1 LTEKVDFEFSWHPGY
16 KTQTVA
22 MAQPRMGTDG
32 NVCTSSTEAEIYGC
46 SNAATHVMHVSYIA
60 EELGYDFPK
69 PFVMLMDNAAAE
81 VFCNN
86 TASYTRLKHIDL
98 RQQWVALIRNS
109 GIMVPK
115 HIDTK
120 LNLADMF
127 TKGLTGITLQ
137 EMTGKVLTKM
147 LPFLNKDDEGL

>member
-1 LTEKVDFEFSWHPGY
+1 
-16 KTQTVA
+16 
-22 MAQPRMGTDG
+22 
-32 NVCTSSTEAEIYGC
+32 
-46 SNAATHVMHVSYIA
+46 
-60 EELGYDFPK
+60 
-69 PFVMLMDNAAAE
+69 MLMDNAAAE

-147 LPFLNKDDEGL
+147 LPFLNKDD